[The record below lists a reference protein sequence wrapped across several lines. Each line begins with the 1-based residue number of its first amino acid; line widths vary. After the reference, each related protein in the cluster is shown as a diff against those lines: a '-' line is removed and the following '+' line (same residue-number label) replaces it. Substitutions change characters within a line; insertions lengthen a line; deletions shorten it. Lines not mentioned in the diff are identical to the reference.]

1 MRKIG
6 VSACGFELTEENFAK
21 LWKSGLS
28 AMELCREPGEYE
40 KVNYSE
46 VKTFADRYDIDLW
59 SFHLPFWPFTQID
72 ISSPDKD
79 LRNGTVKYLSELIKK
94 AADIGIDKYVIHSSG
109 ELKDGSSRSERM
121 EYAKDTLAKLAG
133 VAASCGGVMAVEDLP
148 RTCLGNTSE
157 EIAELL
163 SADDRLRI
171 CFDTNH
177 LLQED
182 NVDFMDKLG
191 DKIITVH
198 VSDYDFADEK
208 HWLPGEGKIDWIA
221 MMKKFDEI
229 GYSGAWIYEMGLK
242 SLQILGRSR
251 DLVFEDFYNNA
262 MSLFNGKIPEK
273 I

>member
-6 VSACGFELTEENFAK
+6 VSACGFELTEENFIK
-21 LWKSGLS
+21 LKKSGLS
-28 AMELCREPGEYE
+28 AMELCREPLQYE
-40 KVNYSE
+40 NINYGE
-46 VKTFADRYDIDLW
+46 VKTFADKYGIALW

-72 ISSPDKD
+72 ISSPDKE
-79 LRNGTVKYLSELIKK
+79 LRNGTVEYLSELIKK
-94 AADIGIDKYVIHSSG
+94 ASDIGIDKYVIHSSG
-109 ELKDGSSRSERM
+109 EWKDGSSRTERM
-121 EYAKDTLAKLAG
+121 KCAKDTLAKLADI
-133 VAASCGGVMAVEDLP
+133 AASCGGVVAVEDLP

-157 EIAELL
+157 EIAELI

-177 LLQED
+177 LLRED
-182 NVDFMDKLG
+182 NLEFMEKLG

-198 VSDYDFADEK
+198 VSDYDFVDEK
-208 HWLPGEGKIDWIA
+208 HWLPGEGKIDWMA

-229 GYSGAWIYEMGLK
+229 GYAGAWIYEMGLK
-242 SLQILGRSR
+242 SPAILGRSR

-262 MSLFNGKIPEK
+262 ICLFDGKIPDK